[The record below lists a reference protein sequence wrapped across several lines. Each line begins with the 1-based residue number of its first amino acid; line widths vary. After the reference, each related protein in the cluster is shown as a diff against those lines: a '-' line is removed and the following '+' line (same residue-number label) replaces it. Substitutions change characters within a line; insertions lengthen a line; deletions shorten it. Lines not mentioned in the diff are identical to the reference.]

1 MTLSEKVKPDYQGK
15 VRDIYDLGDKLLLV
29 ASDRVSAFDY
39 VLPDTIP
46 FKGEVL
52 NRLSIFWYEF
62 FDMLMESHF
71 ISAEMADFPEPFKS
85 YPEELAGRSML
96 VHKCEMFKIECIVR
110 GYLSGSAL
118 AEYQEKGS
126 ISGVEQPVGLQD
138 SDMLEH
144 PMYTPTTKAPIG
156 EHDMPLTLDE
166 SFQLLGEG
174 PGTALA
180 SNSLMLYNIGR
191 DLARSR
197 GLIIADTKFEFGLLD
212 GRLVIADEVLTPDS
226 SRFWPMDDY
235 EPGRPQKSFDKQIVR
250 DWLKANWDFKGE
262 PPRLPRDIIEAT
274 SKRYIEAYELLTQT
288 EFVPMVG

>member
-1 MTLSEKVKPDYQGK
+1 MTLSEQVQPDYQGK
-15 VRDIYDLGDKLLLV
+15 VRDIYDLGDRLLLV
-29 ASDRVSAFDY
+29 ASDRVSAFDF

-46 FKGEVL
+46 FKGEIL

-71 ISAEMADFPEPFKS
+71 ISAEIADFPEPFKS
-85 YPEELAGRSML
+85 YPEELVGRSML

-138 SDMLEH
+138 SDMLEN

-156 EHDMPLTLDE
+156 EHDMPLTLDQSAE
-166 SFQLLGEG
+166 LLGAG
-174 PGTALA
+174 PATSLA

-197 GLIIADTKFEFGLLD
+197 GLIIADTKFEFGLFE
-212 GRLVIADEVLTPDS
+212 GRLVIADELLTPDS

-235 EPGRPQKSFDKQIVR
+235 QPGRSQKSFDKQIVR
-250 DWLKANWDFKGE
+250 DWLKANWDFQGE

-274 SKRYIEAYELLTQT
+274 SKRYIEAYELLTQD
-288 EFVPMVG
+288 EFVPMGS